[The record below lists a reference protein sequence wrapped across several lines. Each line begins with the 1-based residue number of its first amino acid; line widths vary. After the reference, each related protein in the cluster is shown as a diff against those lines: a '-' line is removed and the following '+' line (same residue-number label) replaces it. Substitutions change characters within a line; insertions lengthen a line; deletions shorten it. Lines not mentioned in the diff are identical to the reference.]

1 MLPEVKRNKVETAKM
16 VYLPVQGGQHLV
28 YKKVFMTAEF
38 TIVVGK
44 RNQHALGVALHQA
57 FVPCVSIRFSLVC
70 RQLMTKPVFAQA
82 KIEFLT
88 VCFQD
93 KFLQRLDILIII
105 GAFHQ
110 RACHSAEQGDVNT
123 EILLNLVVMLFEV
136 PDGITVVGITAAAF

>member
-1 MLPEVKRNKVETAKM
+1 
-16 VYLPVQGGQHLV
+16 
-28 YKKVFMTAEF
+28 MTAEF
-38 TIVVGK
+38 AVVVGK

-57 FVPCVSIRFSLVC
+57 FVRCVSIRLCLVC
-70 RQLMTKPVFAQA
+70 RQLMTKPVFAKA

-93 KFLQRLDILIII
+93 KFLQCLDILIII
-105 GAFHQ
+105 CAFHQ
-110 RACHSAEQGDVNT
+110 GACHSAEQGDVNT